1 MKGYHFRPSTTPP
14 TSSPSCS
21 VPSSSALY
29 VSTLE
34 NCQHPPAL
42 QPYTG
47 FTGFLIIK
55 WSLYSTILFFFFTVL
70 CGPFLKPLLNLLQ
83 YCFWF
88 MFCFCSCKPCGI
100 LISKPGIK
108 PTSPALEGEVLTT
121 GPQKKSLYKAS
132 YFNSFWPILLGQS
145 AKALIWSNLLMLFS
159 ISSLIMSLLH
169 PTDFLAF
176 LLIPLQLT
184 LFCNTPRLLRSCAGK
199 AVSVI
204 LTKLDLAWLLHQP
217 FPKQSVTHTGKFPL
231 FIPQPPPA
239 TAPFCSFTPVTKFC
253 KIQIY

>member
-108 PTSPALEGEVLTT
+108 PTCPALEGEVLTT

-184 LFCNTPRLLRSCAGK
+184 LFCNTLRLLRSCAGK

-204 LTKLDLAWLLHQP
+204 LTKLDLA
-217 FPKQSVTHTGKFPL
+217 
-231 FIPQPPPA
+231 
-239 TAPFCSFTPVTKFC
+239 
-253 KIQIY
+253 

>member
-1 MKGYHFRPSTTPP
+1 MCLLWKTANTLQP
-14 TSSPSCS
+14 SSPIL
-21 VPSSSALY
+21 VLLVFY
-29 VSTLE
+29 
-34 NCQHPPAL
+34 
-42 QPYTG
+42 
-47 FTGFLIIK
+47 

-108 PTSPALEGEVLTT
+108 PTSPALEGEVLTP
-121 GPQKKSLYKAS
+121 GPQEKSLNKAS

-169 PTDFLAF
+169 PTYFLAF

-184 LFCNTPRLLRSCAGK
+184 LFCNTLQLLRSCTGK
-199 AVSVI
+199 AVNVI
-204 LTKLDLAWLLHQP
+204 LTKPDLAWLLHQP